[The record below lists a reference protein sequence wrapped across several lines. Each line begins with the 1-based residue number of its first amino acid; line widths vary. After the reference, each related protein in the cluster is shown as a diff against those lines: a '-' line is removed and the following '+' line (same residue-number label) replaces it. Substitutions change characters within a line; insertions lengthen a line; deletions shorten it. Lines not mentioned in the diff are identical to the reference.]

1 MNNMNTSIRISAF
14 AIAVLL
20 VAGSAYAFGSYSN
33 TKYAAALAAAEGS
46 AVTQPSR
53 TAIAPSRIDV
63 VGKRSARTAA

>member
-1 MNNMNTSIRISAF
+1 MNNMNTSIRIAAF
-14 AIAVLL
+14 AIAALL
-20 VAGSAYAFGSYSN
+20 VAGSTYAFGSYSN
-33 TKYAAALAAAEGS
+33 AKYAAALAAAEGN